1 MGCAL
6 NPKSIQISPHPQRTR
21 GFLSALLIGPLP
33 LFILCSPSFLT
44 NSEAS
49 DRPFAWIALG
59 PGGQSVVRA
68 VTTQDVCPDLRVE
81 TQPYPLQIRS
91 RPSSSSFP
99 ILICEALLP
108 SQTTLVTV
116 EGVLLSLP
124 KSQPEKIVILGDT
137 GCRVQN
143 RLAQACNDPDA
154 WPFAQIARSAAAWRP
169 DLVIHLGDYFYRD
182 SPCPI
187 GNVSCAGSPWGDNWA
202 VAQAD
207 FFSPARPLLQVAPW
221 IFVRGNHE
229 ACGRTGAAWFRLL
242 DPRPLREQCTDAT
255 QSYVVPFGERD
266 LFVLDTTNAHDSV
279 PQPDSVTYFARQFS
293 TLAEQ
298 SKRPAWLLS
307 HKPVWAFGSLGQ
319 ENGVDKLFRTN
330 PTLQAAAQQSFAQ
343 TIELILS
350 GHLHKVQFLQFAQG
364 KPLQFVVG
372 NGGALLDPPL
382 SMPVVGMGIA
392 DRQVTRAEGLAEF
405 GYVTLERDGDGWILT
420 PHDVHGAAQKICQL
434 KNEGLTC
441 APPDRAARPRQ

>member
-1 MGCAL
+1 MGRAL

-21 GFLSALLIGPLP
+21 GFLPALLIGLLP
-33 LFILCSPSFLT
+33 LFILCSSSFLT

-49 DRPFAWIALG
+49 DCPLAWIALG

-108 SQTTLVTV
+108 SPATLVTV

-137 GCRVQN
+137 GCRVKG

-154 WPFAQIARSAAAWRP
+154 WPFAQIAQSAAAWRP
-169 DLVIHLGDYFYRD
+169 NLVIHLGDYFYRD

-229 ACGRTGAAWFRLL
+229 ACGRTGEAWFRLL
-242 DPRPLREQCTDAT
+242 DPRPFRGQCSDET
-255 QSYVVPFGERD
+255 QPYVVPFGERD

-279 PQPDSVTYFARQFS
+279 LHPDSITYFVQQFS

-330 PTLQAAAQQSFAQ
+330 PTLQAAAQQSFAP

-364 KPLQFVVG
+364 KPLQFVIG

-382 SMPVVGMGIA
+382 SMSVVGMEIA
-392 DRQVTRAEGLAEF
+392 DRQVTGAEGLAEF
-405 GYVTLERDGDGWILT
+405 GYVTLERNGDSWILT
-420 PHDVHGAAQKICQL
+420 PRDVNGAARKNCQL
-434 KNEGLTC
+434 KNAGMTC
-441 APPDRAARPRQ
+441 APPSRAARPRQ

>member
-1 MGCAL
+1 MGRAL
-6 NPKSIQISPHPQRTR
+6 NPKSTQLLLHPKRVR
-21 GFLSALLIGPLP
+21 RVLSGLLVGPLP
-33 LFILCSPSFLT
+33 FFILCCSSFLT
-44 NSEAS
+44 SSEAS
-49 DRPFAWIALG
+49 GRPLAWIALG

-81 TQPYPLQIRS
+81 TRPYPLQIRS
-91 RPSSSSFP
+91 RPVSSSFP
-99 ILICEALLP
+99 ILICEVLLP
-108 SQTTLVTV
+108 SHTTLVTV

-124 KSQPEKIVILGDT
+124 KSHPGKIVILGDT
-137 GCRVQN
+137 GCRVKG

-154 WPFAQIARSAAAWRP
+154 WPFAQIAQSAAAWQP

-229 ACGRTGAAWFRLL
+229 ACGRTGEAWFRLL

-255 QSYVVPFGERD
+255 QPYVVPFGERD

-279 PQPDSVTYFARQFS
+279 PHPESVTYFAQQFV

-319 ENGVDKLFRTN
+319 ENGADKLFRTN
-330 PTLQAAAQQSFAQ
+330 PTLQAAAQQSFAP

-350 GHLHKVQFLQFAQG
+350 GHLHTVEFLQFAQG

-382 SMPVVGMGIA
+382 SRPVLGMEIA
-392 DRQVTRAEGLAEF
+392 DRQVTGAEGLTEF

-420 PHDVHGAAQKICQL
+420 PRDVNGAAQKICQL
-434 KNEGLTC
+434 KNAGLMC
-441 APPDRAARPRQ
+441 APPSRADRPHQ

>member
-1 MGCAL
+1 MGRAL
-6 NPKSIQISPHPQRTR
+6 NPTCIQVSPHPQRIR
-21 GFLSALLIGPLP
+21 GFLPALLAGLLP
-33 LFILCSPSFLT
+33 LFILCYSSFLT
-44 NSEAS
+44 SSAAS
-49 DRPFAWIALG
+49 DRPLAWIALG

-68 VTTQDVCPDLRVE
+68 VTTEDACPAVRVD
-81 TQPYPLQIRS
+81 TQPYPLKIRA
-91 RPSSSSFP
+91 RPVSSSFP
-99 ILICEALLP
+99 ILICEATLP
-108 SQTTLVTV
+108 SHTTLVTV

-137 GCRVQN
+137 GCRVKG

-154 WPFAQIARSAAAWRP
+154 WPFARIARSAAAWQP

-229 ACGRTGAAWFRLL
+229 ACGRTGEAWFRLL
-242 DPRPLREQCTDAT
+242 DPRPLREYCTDET
-255 QSYVVPFGERD
+255 QPYVVPLGERD

-279 PQPDSVTYFARQFS
+279 PRPESVAYFVQQFV

-307 HKPVWAFGSLGQ
+307 HKPLWAFGSLGQ
-319 ENGVDKLFRTN
+319 ENGVDTLFRTN
-330 PTLQAAAQQSFAQ
+330 PTLQAAAQQSFAP

-350 GHLHKVQFLQFAQG
+350 GHLHKVEFLQFAQG
-364 KPLQFVVG
+364 QPLQFVVG

-382 SMPVVGMGIA
+382 SMPVVGMEIA
-392 DRQVTRAEGLAEF
+392 DRRVTGAEILAEF
-405 GYVTLERDGDGWILT
+405 GYVTLERDGAGWVLT
-420 PHDVHGAAQKICQL
+420 PRDVHGAAQKICQL
-434 KNEGLTC
+434 TNAGMTC
-441 APPDRAARPRQ
+441 APPSRAARLRQ